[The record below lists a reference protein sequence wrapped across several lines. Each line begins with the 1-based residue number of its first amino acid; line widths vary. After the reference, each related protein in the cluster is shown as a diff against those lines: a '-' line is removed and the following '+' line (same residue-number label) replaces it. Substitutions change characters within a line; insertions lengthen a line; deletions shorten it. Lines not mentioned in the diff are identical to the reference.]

1 MRYLHYARPNAQV
14 VHQRNFN
21 DQNKA
26 VIHGT
31 NSHRLL
37 RVGIGCVKRQ
47 NVFFLKIKKTG
58 STTVQQLLLRFG
70 LVRDLSFM
78 LFVNKWSYPSPTF
91 THLLLPEPSRS
102 TGFDGRY
109 NILCEHTVYSEPE
122 VKKLMPN
129 DTFYLANLRHPFTH
143 IKSYINYRN
152 MFTELNISS
161 TKHFLSELLLD
172 PMRHDKANS
181 TRNVMATFFGLP
193 RAVSDPAAGDALIRL
208 IDEKFDLVLI
218 MEHIDESLVLMKRRL
233 YWTTKDILYLPLRVQ
248 KYEGKA
254 NGNEEDQEQLI
265 ARHQEWS
272 PIDYAIYDHFARK
285 LQAQIAVEDKLHD
298 EVEMFRQVRN
308 RMVNF
313 CSGLRDLLYE
323 KPYNTRRLLRVQ
335 DYLNSTIQFD
345 RTPYN
350 EPFSVTGLDCFL
362 MMLHNDIYRKALTVK
377 QLPEVCDLVASQ
389 PDRFKRKRE
398 QEIMPHEIGRDGTLP
413 FVIHSLFCR
422 DIFAYT
428 FPRFLVNRKPSII
441 WK

>member
-1 MRYLHYARPNAQV
+1 MALVLCMRYLHYARPNAQV
-14 VHQRNFN
+14 VHHRDFYDWNE
-21 DQNKA
+21 A
-26 VIHGT
+26 VIQGT

-37 RVGIGCVKRQ
+37 RVGGGCIKRQ

-78 LFVNKWSYPSPTF
+78 LFVNKWPYPSSTF
-91 THLLLPEPSRS
+91 THLLLPEPSQS

-152 MFTELNISS
+152 MFTKLNISS

-172 PMRHDKANS
+172 PVRHDKANS

-218 MEHIDESLVLMKRRL
+218 MERIDESLVLMKRRL
-233 YWTTKDILYLPLRVQ
+233 CWTTKDILYLPLRV
-248 KYEGKA
+248 KEYEGKA
-254 NGNEEDQEQLI
+254 NGNEEDHDQLI

-272 PIDYAIYDHFARK
+272 SIDYAIYDHFARK
-285 LQAQIAVEDKLHD
+285 LQVRRMKHSLLEHIVVNKLLTYLSSSCLSVAHKAQTRSSCILGRPCRCNLMEPITNYVCKKRGKSDRLHSAYMGGCTVWLISGNFFRCCQTIDKLYK
-298 EVEMFRQVRN
+298 M
-308 RMVNF
+308 
-313 CSGLRDLLYE
+313 
-323 KPYNTRRLLRVQ
+323 
-335 DYLNSTIQFD
+335 
-345 RTPYN
+345 
-350 EPFSVTGLDCFL
+350 
-362 MMLHNDIYRKALTVK
+362 ND
-377 QLPEVCDLVASQ
+377 
-389 PDRFKRKRE
+389 
-398 QEIMPHEIGRDGTLP
+398 
-413 FVIHSLFCR
+413 
-422 DIFAYT
+422 DI
-428 FPRFLVNRKPSII
+428 VVHK
-441 WK
+441 K